1 MDFQLSDDQRALR
14 SGMRDLL
21 GAVFDRDRLRA
32 AVERDGA
39 LDRSLWR
46 ELGAAGFFALRLPE
60 DEGGVGLGLPE
71 AVLLF
76 EEAGRALLPGPL
88 VATHLAAGR
97 VKGAA
102 EGEAVVTAV
111 DGELP
116 VAHLAEADAVLLV
129 GGEAVDARA
138 LGSGG
143 LAGVAGPGVLAVAA
157 EARAEETRAQGA
169 RAEETR
175 AQAARAQGPRA
186 REAPQAPE
194 AREARQAPQ
203 APQARE
209 LPDGRTLTGE
219 ALRAFLAAA
228 RPVRSMDPL
237 TPLHRAPAGAAAAVV
252 RVPTGRPPTGEGG
265 RAASERARA
274 EADRAPLG
282 SEHPGAD
289 TARVAGAVARTPAY
303 AGRLR
308 FEAALLTAAEQ
319 LGSAVRTTEAAV
331 QHARDREQFGS
342 PIGSFQAVKH
352 LCADMLARTEP
363 ARAAVYAAALTG
375 DPLEIAAAKLL
386 ADEAAVRNARD
397 CLQIHGGMGFTWEAD
412 VHLHLKRAWLRAA
425 SWLTGAAA
433 EELLAAGLGAA
444 VPLPRSSAAYGRP
457 VPEAGGEG

>member
-21 GAVFDRDRLRA
+21 GAAFDRDRLRA

-60 DEGGVGLGLPE
+60 EAGGVGLGLPE

-88 VATHLAAGR
+88 VATHLAAGL

-111 DGELP
+111 AADQP
-116 VAHLAEADAVLLV
+116 MAHLAEADAVLVVDGQASGLP
-129 GGEAVDARA
+129 GEAEGAE
-138 LGSGG
+138 
-143 LAGVAGPGVLAVAA
+143 VLS
-157 EARAEETRAQGA
+157 
-169 RAEETR
+169 
-175 AQAARAQGPRA
+175 
-186 REAPQAPE
+186 
-194 AREARQAPQ
+194 
-203 APQARE
+203 
-209 LPDGRTLTGE
+209 GE
-219 ALRAFLAAA
+219 ALRAFVAAA
-228 RPVRSMDPL
+228 GPVRSMDPL
-237 TPLHRAPAGAAAAVV
+237 TPLHRAPTGAALAEAG
-252 RVPTGRPPTGEGG
+252 RVSATEDF
-265 RAASERARA
+265 RAGSERTRA
-274 EADRAPLG
+274 DAERAPAAT
-282 SEHPGAD
+282 ERA
-289 TARVAGAVARTPAY
+289 PAH

-319 LGSAVRTTEAAV
+319 LGSAARTTEAAV
-331 QHARDREQFGS
+331 QHAGERQQFGS

-363 ARAAVYAAALTG
+363 ARAAVYAAAVTG
-375 DPLEIAAAKLL
+375 DPVEIAAAKLL

-425 SWLTGAAA
+425 SWLTGAGA
-433 EELLAAGLGAA
+433 EELLAAGLGTAGR
-444 VPLPRSSAAYGRP
+444 LPRSSAAYGRP
-457 VPEAGGEG
+457 VPEAGGGG